1 MTKKILAFLITFI
14 MMFSV
19 CSASYAAVSE
29 ESEQLFIRMG
39 IFNKFNRGIFS
50 GTYSRG
56 EFTKT
61 LCNIISDDLSVTSS
75 ENFASDIADNKYK
88 DYINY
93 VLALKLMSTDE
104 NGKFNPNGALTENA
118 VIRSMII
125 LLEYDALVQQKD
137 GRDEDY
143 LFVAISIG
151 LTKGV
156 SIEDKN
162 NLSQEETAEIVK
174 NALEIRPM
182 VRGNEKVS
190 NGNKPTLL
198 EKRGITKLKGTVL
211 ANDRIGMETKKA
223 GKGYVNIEGEE
234 LYTAVDIPN
243 EAVGTRI
250 NYYVKD
256 NAYTDEPTVIFVY
269 QKNYDAVTIFANEI
283 DNVSFGSSYI
293 EIEYNDTESA
303 KLSYKSYCWVNGKSM
318 SASRQLFN
326 AFKSGSITLLSA
338 DGGVYDRVH
347 MELAKTVVVDGVYAE
362 KPSIIAKYSGE
373 IIDMEDLDNDK
384 LKIFLGKKETDIKA
398 IGENCVISIFCDSFN
413 IVEGEIIY
421 DFSNA
426 EEVVIRLG
434 STLNG
439 EIESVHDSDGLVMI
453 DDVEYEYSDYYRW
466 LTEGADEQKG
476 KADVGDNCTFL
487 LDCYGQIVD
496 YLSESIVGNME
507 YGYLIKGAYDT
518 KGISGVLM
526 LKILCENGRIEIYN
540 AAPKLTLDGQSGVK
554 SEGVILNGVD
564 LSKKQLIRYKL
575 VNGLVKE
582 IDTAAVNSP
591 MESKDTSL
599 SPDVVLTSNLYYA
612 SSFDYH
618 VAVSADT
625 KIFVDHSEE
634 GKEPQDRDFEVITK
648 GGLMQK
654 DYNGTCYNV
663 DEMNVADCLLIIDQ
677 SLSGSFERLTAG
689 YIVEKIN
696 NSINKD
702 GLEGYTLNLYGNNT
716 KRELFASGSDV
727 NLFTAVVDG
736 AGNATLTRV
745 DGSKLLQTISPG
757 DVVRIKEN
765 SFNEIT
771 YIERIFDFNPNEK
784 IATAG
789 SFFNDLLID
798 MCPANLYKANSTT
811 LAVNV
816 LDESQQDNI
825 TPNQI
830 YVVSPS
836 KTSKTIP
843 VYDISR
849 GKVEMVS
856 DYRLLPS
863 YKNGNSAKCFVR
875 FSYESVVDIFVY
887 QY

>member
-1 MTKKILAFLITFI
+1 MTKKLLAFLITFI
-14 MMFSV
+14 MMFSFF
-19 CSASYAAVSE
+19 SASYAAVSE
-29 ESEQLFIRMG
+29 ESEQLFIEMG
-39 IFNKFNRGIFS
+39 IFDKFNKGIFKD
-50 GTYSRG
+50 TYSRG
-56 EFTKT
+56 QFAKT
-61 LCNIISDDLSVTSS
+61 LCNIISDDLSVPSS
-75 ENFASDIADNKYK
+75 ENYASDIADNKYK

-93 VLALKLMSTDE
+93 MLALKLMSTDE
-104 NGKFNPNGALTENA
+104 NGKFNPNGALTENVA
-118 VIRSMII
+118 IRSMVT
-125 LLEYDALVQQKD
+125 LLEYDALAQQKG

-162 NLSQEETAEIVK
+162 NLSQEETAGIVK
-174 NALEIRPM
+174 NALEISPM
-182 VRGNEKVS
+182 VRENEKVS
-190 NGNKPTLL
+190 NGDKPTLI
-198 EKRGITKLKGTVL
+198 EKRGITKLRGTVL
-211 ANDRIGMETKKA
+211 ANERIGMETKKA

-234 LYTAVDIPN
+234 LYAAVDIPN
-243 EAVGTRI
+243 EAVGTRV

-256 NAYTDEPTVIFVY
+256 NAYTDEPTVIFLY
-269 QKNYDAVTIFANEI
+269 QKNYDAVTIFANAI
-283 DNVSFGSSYI
+283 DAVSFGSSYI

-318 SASRQLFN
+318 SVSRELFN

-338 DGGVYDRVH
+338 DGGMYDRVH
-347 MELAKTVVVDGVYAE
+347 MELAKTVVVDGIYAE

-373 IIDMEDLDNDK
+373 IIDMEDLDSDK
-384 LKIFLGKKETDIKA
+384 LKIFLGKKATDIKA
-398 IGENCVISIFCDSFN
+398 IGENSVISIFCDSFN

-434 STLNG
+434 KTLNG
-439 EIESVHDSDGLVMI
+439 EIDSYSESDGIATLN
-453 DDVEYEYSDYYRW
+453 DVEYEYSDYYRW
-466 LTEGADEQKG
+466 LTEGSDAQKS

-518 KGISGVLM
+518 KGISGVLE
-526 LKILCENGRIEIYN
+526 LKILCENGKIEIYD
-540 AAPKLTLDGQSGVK
+540 AALKLTLDGQSGVK

-591 MESKDTSL
+591 KESKDTSL
-599 SPDVVLTSNLYYA
+599 SPDVVLTNNLYYA

-648 GGLMQK
+648 SGLMQK
-654 DYNGTCYNV
+654 DYNGICYNM

-689 YIVEKIN
+689 YIVEKITS
-696 NSINKD
+696 SINKD
-702 GLEGYTLNLYGNNT
+702 GNNGYTLYLCGNNA
-716 KRELFASGSDV
+716 KRELFVDEADV
-727 NLFTAVVDG
+727 NLFTAVIDG
-736 AGNATLTRV
+736 EGKAVLTRV
-745 DGSKLLQTISPG
+745 DGSKLLQTIESG
-757 DVVRIKEN
+757 DIVRIKVN
-765 SFNEIT
+765 SFDEIT
-771 YIERIFDFNPNEK
+771 YIERLFDFNPEEEIIN
-784 IATAG
+784 TG
-789 SFFNDLLID
+789 SFFNDKNID
-798 MCPANLYKANSTT
+798 MCPANLYKASSTT
-811 LAVNV
+811 LAVNI

-843 VYDISR
+843 VYDVSR

-875 FSYESVVDIFVY
+875 FSFESVVDIFVY